1 MNTTKIA
8 TLRTKIRNMGYAL
21 AQAEMRGL
29 GGKGLF
35 SQKLAHNLLLSE
47 LYLLEKR
54 VQLTWDP
61 QLSWLERPTHN
72 RRVLGSSPSGSTKLT

>member
-1 MNTTKIA
+1 MNKTKIA
-8 TLRTKIRNMGYAL
+8 TLRTKIRNIGYAL

-29 GGKGLF
+29 GGKGFF

-54 VQLTWDP
+54 V
-61 QLSWLERPTHN
+61 
-72 RRVLGSSPSGSTKLT
+72 

>member
-1 MNTTKIA
+1 MNTTRIA

-54 VQLTWDP
+54 VYF
-61 QLSWLERPTHN
+61 
-72 RRVLGSSPSGSTKLT
+72 

>member
-1 MNTTKIA
+1 MTQQIKHATHITTTTNDKKMNTTKIA

-54 VQLTWDP
+54 V
-61 QLSWLERPTHN
+61 
-72 RRVLGSSPSGSTKLT
+72 